1 VLKTIGTMDHA
12 IMNMLIVYWF

>member
-1 VLKTIGTMDHA
+1 MDHA